1 MSHQASVQQNVLMQ
15 IDDIIGTRR
24 EKSAIPVR
32 VGVDRNM
39 KQNHAEAEKM
49 EMNRSSKKAFKGG
62 KILLA
67 AGDRLGKK
75 RQMHRWVFFL
85 ETTVL
90 SLKCRSLCT
99 KNTVVLASA
108 PQRKQKR
115 TEERHKLWGGEGT
128 KNTKQGERI

>member
-1 MSHQASVQQNVLMQ
+1 MSHQASVQQDVLMQ
-15 IDDIIGTRR
+15 RDDIIGTRR

-62 KILLA
+62 KTQHFVSSWRSTREEKTSA
-67 AGDRLGKK
+67 
-75 RQMHRWVFFL
+75 QMGFFL

-90 SLKCRSLCT
+90 S
-99 KNTVVLASA
+99 
-108 PQRKQKR
+108 
-115 TEERHKLWGGEGT
+115 
-128 KNTKQGERI
+128 